1 VNHDE
6 TLRHPGRGDSFSWP
20 GSPLSY
26 PLCLAARGFLMNPT
40 TSVTRELLWSCRR
53 PRGGHSARILNGE
66 KPADLPI
73 VQPTKL
79 VINPQTA
86 KVLGLTIP
94 EMLLATAD
102 EVAAGPVRS

>member
-1 VNHDE
+1 M
-6 TLRHPGRGDSFSWP
+6 
-20 GSPLSY
+20 SY

-40 TSVTRELLWSCRR
+40 TSVTRELLWLL
-53 PRGGHSARILNGE
+53 ADFLNGE

-79 VINPQTA
+79 VINLQTA